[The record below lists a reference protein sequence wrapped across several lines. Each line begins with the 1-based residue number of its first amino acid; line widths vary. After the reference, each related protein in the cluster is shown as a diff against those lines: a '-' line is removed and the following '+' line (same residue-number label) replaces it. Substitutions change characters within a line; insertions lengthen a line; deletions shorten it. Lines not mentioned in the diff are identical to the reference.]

1 MKELYMQEIS
11 ELTELLREDEDWED
25 LRSILRLKGFDYNHI
40 LLVSFIEDEE
50 ENEYGVVVTCD
61 LNVFEYSRS
70 TKDGIDIF
78 NSIKINDITNTDKL
92 DKYPQ
97 VSIAIDMINSGEIF

>member
-1 MKELYMQEIS
+1 MEELYKQEIL
-11 ELTELLREDEDWED
+11 ELTELLRDDEDWED
-25 LRSILRLKGFDYNHI
+25 LRSILRLKEFDSNQI

-50 ENEYGVVVTCD
+50 ENEFGVIVTRD

-70 TKDGIDIF
+70 TKEGIEVLDD
-78 NSIKINDITNTDKL
+78 IKINDITNES

-97 VSIAIDMINSGEIF
+97 VCVAIDMIKRGEAL